1 MRTVW
6 NRSVKLFD
14 NRLLRVEEGPE
25 VSGDRLRE
33 KPDNPRGEMLLGLPQ
48 EVCRTADAP
57 SSPVKDMG
65 VDHRRADVL
74 VSEEF
79 LYRPDIIPVL
89 QQVGSER
96 MPECMASDGLP
107 DPGPLACILDGP
119 LDDGVVKVVPEEAAG
134 RWFRE
139 LAVCRKYPLPP
150 P

>member
-1 MRTVW
+1 MRTDW

-14 NRLLRVEEGPE
+14 NPLLRVEESPE

-33 KPDNPRGEMLLGLPQ
+33 TPYNPGGEMLLGLPQ
-48 EVCRTADAP
+48 EVR
-57 SSPVKDMG
+57 
-65 VDHRRADVL
+65 
-74 VSEEF
+74 
-79 LYRPDIIPVL
+79 

-119 LDDGVVKVVPEEAAG
+119 LDDGVVEVVPEEVTG

-139 LAVCRKYPLPP
+139 LAVCGKYPSPP